1 MKKTTKYLFV
11 IITFLFAL
19 AFFNS
24 CEEKVDEVDKGK
36 LSTIMTAE
44 TAEDGLPILHV
55 NEIKNIS
62 EYTLV
67 RADSASR
74 TVIDAFS
81 LLRTTISEVCGVQ
94 LKPITDYNSAS
105 QYEIIIGDT
114 KRTESKEATK
124 GLSEKEYLIK
134 MVDKKIIIT
143 GGSDSAIIEAINEFI
158 EFFLIDGKVLV
169 PSGEGLFYSPYY
181 TFDQIYIDGKDI
193 SEFKIYS
200 VNMDCAERLRDNIAF
215 IYSGQTVETVADM
228 NEKNGPYIILD
239 ASSMDYTAYKA
250 EVKDENLYVS
260 GSYKSCMEFFDYY
273 VKKGDRNV
281 NISESFEGNIDA
293 PVLYDKEQLMSV
305 LDKIYNSNTT
315 IIGQQM
321 SPDAPP
327 SVTLEL
333 FESAT
338 GKIPS
343 IIGLDLACYGMK
355 LPTATAEDKSQIF
368 CELVEYAEGG
378 GIITVSSH
386 FSNPTGNWGDS
397 APVRGQLG
405 GREAWDELLTVG
417 SELNTIFTEEV
428 ILDGEF
434 LKEFNDLGLS
444 VIWRPLHEINSNWFW
459 YSIAESGKTL
469 EAEYGISLWRYIY
482 DIYAEM
488 GLDQLIW
495 EYSPNYDNGW
505 IDVDYCYPGDE

>member
-1 MKKTTKYLFV
+1 MSKRRGTVKKTTKYLFV

-250 EVKDENLYVS
+250 EVKDGNLYVS

-281 NISESFEGNIDA
+281 NISESFEGNID
-293 PVLYDKEQLMSV
+293 
-305 LDKIYNSNTT
+305 
-315 IIGQQM
+315 
-321 SPDAPP
+321 
-327 SVTLEL
+327 
-333 FESAT
+333 
-338 GKIPS
+338 
-343 IIGLDLACYGMK
+343 
-355 LPTATAEDKSQIF
+355 
-368 CELVEYAEGG
+368 
-378 GIITVSSH
+378 
-386 FSNPTGNWGDS
+386 
-397 APVRGQLG
+397 
-405 GREAWDELLTVG
+405 
-417 SELNTIFTEEV
+417 V
-428 ILDGEF
+428 I
-434 LKEFNDLGLS
+434 
-444 VIWRPLHEINSNWFW
+444 
-459 YSIAESGKTL
+459 
-469 EAEYGISLWRYIY
+469 
-482 DIYAEM
+482 
-488 GLDQLIW
+488 
-495 EYSPNYDNGW
+495 
-505 IDVDYCYPGDE
+505 